1 MVRKII
7 GGYFLFGAVV
17 VLFALGKQGK
27 AVEGVLCACVFA
39 LLGFFIWPK
48 KKATEQQS
56 AKGGNRITARMV
68 FFWFFCL
75 SAVIG
80 GVITATDSGET
91 FSSNLAATIA
101 FALIAFMLRPE
112 SEKAKQRKVAKQ
124 AAKQAELEAKRAEQ
138 ELRLARELAS
148 LSGEHAVGL
157 PLAQGT
163 TCVLHFGDEFVTA
176 SGGGNEFKLAYA
188 KITDMSV
195 HSDVEIQKSYVSSVG
210 GAIGGAM
217 LFGTLGA
224 MVGGRAKEKQ
234 SKVIEYYFIITYL
247 KDDGVGHLSFRV
259 ENNAKAQM
267 IADRHRGK
275 ISKATNVTTL

>member
-56 AKGGNRITARMV
+56 AKRGNRITAKKI
-68 FFWFFCL
+68 FFWFCCAM
-75 SAVIG
+75 SVIG
-80 GVITATDSGET
+80 AIIAATDSGESVG
-91 FSSNLAATIA
+91 SSIGISVVFAVLALL
-101 FALIAFMLRPE
+101 FRPQ
-112 SEKAKQRKVAKQ
+112 SEKAKQRKAAER
-124 AAKQAELEAKRAEQ
+124 AAKQAEQEQ
-138 ELRLARELAS
+138 RLARELAA
-148 LSGEHAVGL
+148 LSCEHTVGL

-163 TCVLHFGDEFVTA
+163 SCVLHFGDEFVTA

-234 SKVIEYYFIITYL
+234 SKVVEYYFIITYL

-267 IADRHRGK
+267 VADRHRGK
-275 ISKATNVTTL
+275 ISKDTNVTTL

>member
-48 KKATEQQS
+48 KKTTEQQS
-56 AKGGNRITARMV
+56 AKGGKRITARMV
-68 FFWFFCL
+68 FFCFFCL

-80 GVITATDSGET
+80 SVITATDSGET
-91 FSSNLAATIA
+91 FGSNLAATIA

-112 SEKAKQRKVAKQ
+112 SKKAKQRK
-124 AAKQAELEAKRAEQ
+124 AAKQAKLDAKQAEQ
-138 ELRLARELAS
+138 EQRLARELAS
-148 LSGEHAVGL
+148 LSCEHAAGL

-163 TCVLHFGDEFVTA
+163 SCVLHFGDEFVTA

-234 SKVIEYYFIITYL
+234 SKVVEYYFIITYL
-247 KDDGVGHLSFRV
+247 KDGVVDHLSFRV
-259 ENNAKAQM
+259 ENSTKAQM
-267 IADRHRGK
+267 VADRHRGK

>member
-1 MVRKII
+1 MVRKIAC
-7 GGYFLFGAVV
+7 GFCCLMAVAGA
-17 VLFALGKQGK
+17 
-27 AVEGVLCACVFA
+27 
-39 LLGFFIWPK
+39 I
-48 KKATEQQS
+48 
-56 AKGGNRITARMV
+56 
-68 FFWFFCL
+68 
-75 SAVIG
+75 
-80 GVITATDSGET
+80 ITATDSGET
-91 FSSNLAATIA
+91 FGSNIAVAIVFAVLA
-101 FALIAFMLRPE
+101 FLLRPK
-112 SEKAKQRKVAKQ
+112 SEKAKQRKAAER
-124 AAKQAELEAKRAEQ
+124 AAKQAEQEQ
-138 ELRLARELAS
+138 RLARELAA
-148 LSGEHAVGL
+148 LSCEHTVGL